1 MKARHILLIAAVFAG
16 AMALWV
22 IEQHPAAT
30 QPDRQASA
38 IRPFGT

>member
-22 IEQHPAAT
+22 IEQPPAAA
-30 QPDRQASA
+30 QPDTQASA

>member
-22 IEQHPAAT
+22 LEQHPAAARPDT
-30 QPDRQASA
+30 QVSA